1 MSQNQQVMQA
11 LKRGPITA
19 ADAIQFGCFRL
30 AARIKNLRELGHD
43 IHTELCV
50 TSDGKRFA
58 RYTLREESKA
68 A

>member
-1 MSQNQQVMQA
+1 MTQTDHMLML

-19 ADAIQFGCFRL
+19 ADAMQHGCFRL
-30 AARIKNLRELGHD
+30 AARVNDLRNQGHD

-50 TSDGKRFA
+50 SDNGKRFA
-58 RYTLREESKA
+58 RYTLIKQFKA

>member
-1 MSQNQQVMQA
+1 MNQNQQTLEA

-19 ADAIQFGCFRL
+19 IDAIEYGCFRL
-30 AARIKNLRELGHD
+30 AARVKDLRELGHD

-50 TSDGKRFA
+50 NKDGKRFA
-58 RYTLREESKA
+58 RYTLRKQSKA

>member
-1 MSQNQQVMQA
+1 MSQNKQVLAA
-11 LKRGPITA
+11 LKKGPLTA
-19 ADAIQFGCFRL
+19 ADAVDFGCYRL
-30 AARIKNLRELGHD
+30 AARVRNLREQGHD

-50 TSDGKRFA
+50 TTDGKRFA